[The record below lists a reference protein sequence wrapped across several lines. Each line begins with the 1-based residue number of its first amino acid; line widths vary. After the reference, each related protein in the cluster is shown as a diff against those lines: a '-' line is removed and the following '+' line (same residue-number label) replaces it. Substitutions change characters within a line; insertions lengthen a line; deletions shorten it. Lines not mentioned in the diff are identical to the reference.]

1 VIERS
6 FRRLTVADEDIR
18 MLLEAILEYFGW
30 LKATQEPRG
39 SPRSEHYG
47 QILIEFLIFS
57 IHRDIAW
64 NDMFRFDTFR
74 AFRKYSGLKNT
85 SSTIIGLSGYLHQKR
100 RIPQP
105 LEIPN
110 YQVQLPDVYE
120 QYLLD
125 LEQTKEV
132 STGQLRASRRVLASF
147 DQYLQ
152 NHQIDL
158 SGLRIEHLDAFLAA
172 FNKPFS
178 TLTRKAYRYRLR
190 GFLKY
195 LYCERG
201 VLRRDL
207 APLLVGPP
215 VYSQSKPPTFLR
227 PEEVKTLFAS
237 LKLNSPKEIRTYAMV
252 YLAYTLGLR
261 PVEISNI
268 SLDDISFQRAE
279 LTVRKRKTNNPT
291 ILPLPDKT
299 LKAIA
304 AYVLKVRPKSTYR
317 ELFLSALAPYK
328 PVSSAVVTYHIAKAM
343 KQAGLPSTSYWLRH
357 SYAQHL
363 LQIGRSIYEIKEM
376 LGHENI
382 RSTQRYLHI
391 HTELMRKVLFN
402 ETL

>member
-18 MLLEAILEYFGW
+18 MLLEAILEYSGW
-30 LKATQEPRG
+30 LKATEEPRG
-39 SPRSEHYG
+39 SQRYG

-64 NDMFRFDTFR
+64 KDMFRFDTFR
-74 AFRKYSGLKNT
+74 AFRKYTGFRNT
-85 SSTIIGLSGYLHQKR
+85 SPAIIGLSGYLHQKGT
-100 RIPQP
+100 IPQP

-110 YQVQLPDVYE
+110 YQVRLPDIYE
-120 QYLLD
+120 QYLLY
-125 LEQTKEV
+125 LEQTKDL

-152 NHQIDL
+152 NDQIDL

-195 LYCERG
+195 LYRERG
-201 VLRRDL
+201 VLRTDL

-215 VYSQSKPPTFLR
+215 VYSQSKPPKFLR
-227 PEEVKTLFAS
+227 PEEVQRLFAS

-252 YLAYTLGLR
+252 HLAYTLGLR

-291 ILPLPDKT
+291 ILPIPDKT
-299 LKAIA
+299 LKAMA
-304 AYVLKVRPKSTYR
+304 AYVLKTRPKSAYR

-357 SYAQHL
+357 SYAQGL

-382 RSTQRYLHI
+382 RSTQQYLHI